1 MIRNPVVREL
11 IENPKRNA
19 GKHGKGKYDKVLR
32 HRMESEIR
40 ELALGGSR
48 VQEHGVSQKAIPD
61 ELPNIKASK
70 SLSIEE

>member
-1 MIRNPVVREL
+1 MRNPVVREL
-11 IENPKRNA
+11 IANPKRNS

-48 VQEHGVSQKAIPD
+48 VQEYGSRQEAIPD